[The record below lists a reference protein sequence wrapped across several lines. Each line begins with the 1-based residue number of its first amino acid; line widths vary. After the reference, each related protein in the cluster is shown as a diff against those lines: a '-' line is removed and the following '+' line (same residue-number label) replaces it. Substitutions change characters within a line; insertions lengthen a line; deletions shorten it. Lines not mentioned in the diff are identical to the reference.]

1 MISPGSG
8 LPVGRKRESNNAT
21 LPASTELSS
30 LGLDIVDRVEAS
42 ALESVPFDHV
52 YLDGVFSR
60 ETYDRLLEHLP
71 ETGRYRELRHREA
84 IRPDGRSARRK
95 FYLFPEHIAL
105 LPPAQR
111 AVWLEVS
118 RVLRSPA
125 LQDAFKRKFRRALE
139 GRFSR
144 SIERLTFYPV
154 PMLLRDFGGYR
165 IGIHGDSVSK
175 AITAQLYL
183 PRDGS
188 QAHLG
193 TRFHEGRDGEAARRI
208 KALAFRPATGY
219 AFPVVYHGT
228 WHSVAPTSD
237 ADGERN
243 SLMLTYYVQNG
254 VVDRLAERAKRLWV
268 FFAYAVRR

>member
-219 AFPVVYHGT
+219 AFPVVYHAT

-254 VVDRLAERAKRLWV
+254 VVDRLAEGAKRLWV

>member
-1 MISPGSG
+1 MPLS
-8 LPVGRKRESNNAT
+8 AD
-21 LPASTELSS
+21 LSS
-30 LGLDIVDRVEAS
+30 IGLEIVDRVESS
-42 ALESVPFDHV
+42 ALDSVPFDHL
-52 YLDGVFSR
+52 YLEGVFSR
-60 ETYDRLLEHLP
+60 ETYGRLLEHLP
-71 ETGRYRELRHREA
+71 ETARYRELRHREA
-84 IRPDGRSARRK
+84 MRPDGRSARRK

-111 AVWLEVS
+111 TVWLEVS
-118 RVLRSPA
+118 RVLRSAA

-139 GRFSR
+139 ARFSR

-154 PMLLRDFGGYR
+154 PMLLRDLGGYR

-175 AITAQLYL
+175 AITVQLYL
-183 PRDGS
+183 PQDGS

-193 TRFHEGRDGEAARRI
+193 TRFHEGRDGEAAQRI
-208 KALAFRPATGY
+208 KTLAFQPAAGY
-219 AFPVVYHGT
+219 AFPVVYHAT

-254 VVDRLAERAKRLWV
+254 VLDRLAERAKRVWV